1 MQLPKLAVQCSL
13 RDIVPNNDKSNWSE
27 VDNDALDNY
36 FNADKYECTFH
47 SFNDDQYII
56 SLNRD
61 GQDVSNT
68 LVQQNLAAFDTK
80 TSIETING
88 ENYFKIL
95 LCSDARYMTL
105 ITIIIYFI
113 Y

>member
-1 MQLPKLAVQCSL
+1 MQLPRLAMQCSL
-13 RDIVPNNDKSNWSE
+13 RDVMPNNDKSNWSE
-27 VDNDALDNY
+27 VNNDALDNC

-61 GQDVSNT
+61 GQDVST
-68 LVQQNLAAFDTK
+68 MLVQQNLAVFATK

-88 ENYFKIL
+88 ENYFKIFL
-95 LCSDARYMTL
+95 FDALYMTL
-105 ITIIIYFI
+105 IIMHLVC
-113 Y
+113 